1 MNTEVVIAL
10 VGAIGAISAAA
21 VTWLVARRKNSG
33 NISSSDAAMLWA
45 ESNALRAEYKD
56 RAEKLEAQ
64 LQEVNAKLSTVTTEL
79 NKLQGKSSQMI
90 KKIDELKG
98 IIAKLRREN
107 ELLLK
112 QSKHGQTGVST
123 A

>member
-1 MNTEVVIAL
+1 MNTQIIIAL
-10 VGAIGAISAAA
+10 VGAIGVISSAA
-21 VTWLVARRKNSG
+21 VTWLVAMRKNSG
-33 NISSSDAAMLWA
+33 NISSSDAALLWA
-45 ESNALRAEYKD
+45 ESNSLRAEYKD

-64 LQEVNAKLSTVTTEL
+64 LQQVNAKLATVTSEL

-112 QSKHGQTGVST
+112 QTKHGQTEAST